1 MFEKYAALL
10 GLKKA
15 TIISLTYNIF
25 LALAV
30 ILSCIIISTIVKKT
44 IDRMNQ
50 KVQSFDETLVPII
63 KTSLSY
69 LVYTIGLII
78 ILDIFGVNTTSIVAL
93 LGTVGLAIGFALK
106 DTLSNIAAGIM
117 LLILRPFRVGDTIEY
132 GSFTGKVIEINMFT
146 TILETPDGIYVSS
159 PNGSIWGGTVKN
171 FSKNGKRRMTI
182 SIGIGY
188 NDSIDKGIEVLRG
201 LIKDEKRILEDPIPQ
216 TVVVAHA
223 DSSVNLELRC
233 WAHVDNFWP
242 AYWDINKK
250 VKHEIE
256 AAGLSIPFPQ
266 RDVHIYNH
274 QA

>member
-15 TIISLTYNIF
+15 TILSVSYNVLLGLIVVV
-25 LALAV
+25 ACV
-30 ILSCIIISTIVKKT
+30 IISTLVKKA

-50 KVQSFDETLVPII
+50 RVQNFDETLVPIV
-63 KTSLSY
+63 KTSFSY

-93 LGTVGLAIGFALK
+93 LGTIGLAIGFALK

-132 GSFTGKVIEINMFT
+132 GSYAGKVIEINMFT
-146 TILETPDGIYVSS
+146 TILETADGIYVSS
-159 PNGSIWGGTVKN
+159 PNGSIWGGSVKN

-182 SIGIGY
+182 SVGIGY
-188 NDSIDKGIEVLRG
+188 NDSIDKGVEVLMS
-201 LIKDEKRILEDPIPQ
+201 LIKDEKRILDEPIPQ

-233 WAHVDNFWP
+233 WAHVDDFWP
-242 AYWDINKK
+242 TYWDINKK

-274 QA
+274 